1 MCKNVHPLSGVGIS
15 NSQPSAYE
23 YPHLTTR
30 SGLQS
35 KYSLRFQ
42 LYNLA
47 LKGFTPLLLS
57 TAFRYAEANFD
68 LEEQNLFWWLGS
80 KYFANF
86 GVKSLQQHQVIVTKA
101 AKNWNT

>member
-1 MCKNVHPLSGVGIS
+1 MAFLVYYQTFKNKTILQQINVQKRPSSIRRRDS
-15 NSQPSAYE
+15 ISQPSAYE

-68 LEEQNLFWWLGS
+68 LEEQNLF
-80 KYFANF
+80 
-86 GVKSLQQHQVIVTKA
+86 
-101 AKNWNT
+101 

>member
-1 MCKNVHPLSGVGIS
+1 MAFLVYYQTFKNKTILQQINVQKRPSSIRRRDS

-30 SGLQS
+30 SGLPS
-35 KYSLRFQ
+35 KYSPRFQ

-68 LEEQNLFWWLGS
+68 LEEQNLF
-80 KYFANF
+80 
-86 GVKSLQQHQVIVTKA
+86 
-101 AKNWNT
+101 